1 MTHHTI
7 ASLVFAALLAAC
19 ASYGPGDLRPGLR
32 EAEVTQQLG
41 APTARYTLDSG
52 RTRLEFAR
60 GPYGRHTFMVDLD
73 GDGRVQQWEQVLD
86 ARHFL
91 VIVPGL
97 PRDEVL
103 RTIGTPSERLGMWRN
118 GQIWSWRYYN
128 NDCLWYQVQLDAAGV
143 VTSAGYGIEPR
154 CDAKNDRSP
163 T

>member
-1 MTHHTI
+1 MTHRSI
-7 ASLVFAALLAAC
+7 LCSLAVMLLAAC

-41 APTARYTLDSG
+41 PPTARYTRTDG

-73 GDGRVQQWEQVLD
+73 GEGRVQQWEQVLD

-103 RTIGTPSERLGMWRN
+103 RTIGTPSERMGMMRD

-154 CDAKNDRSP
+154 CDARNDRS
-163 T
+163 